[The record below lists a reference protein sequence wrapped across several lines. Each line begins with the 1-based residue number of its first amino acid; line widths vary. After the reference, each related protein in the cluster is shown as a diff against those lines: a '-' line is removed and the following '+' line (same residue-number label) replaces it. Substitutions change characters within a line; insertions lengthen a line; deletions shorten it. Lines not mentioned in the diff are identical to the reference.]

1 MPLCTHP
8 HPPARGPALHRFRA
22 EGPRGAQN
30 PNPRWHCSQRP
41 AAGDAQNLG
50 MGGAASGG
58 HRGSLCKWGMS
69 AHMPGM
75 GVALEGGLGEYTT
88 SSISLIHRSMPSKD
102 QRLVMS
108 YTSRIPCKASEGITR
123 SRFPR
128 TDGVLFRLCP
138 AALHPHMGRAGAL
151 ALTHAAHGHH
161 RQQGDKRGPQRHTW
175 AVLENRNTNTT
186 HRTDFHRRDHPWKG
200 WTGTYFLAYASCV
213 MFIF

>member
-1 MPLCTHP
+1 
-8 HPPARGPALHRFRA
+8 
-22 EGPRGAQN
+22 
-30 PNPRWHCSQRP
+30 
-41 AAGDAQNLG
+41 
-50 MGGAASGG
+50 
-58 HRGSLCKWGMS
+58 
-69 AHMPGM
+69 MPGM

-151 ALTHAAHGHH
+151 RHQPSCQVDTQFTQQAAM
-161 RQQGDKRGPQRHTW
+161 
-175 AVLENRNTNTT
+175 
-186 HRTDFHRRDHPWKG
+186 WKMSSEPS
-200 WTGTYFLAYASCV
+200 SC
-213 MFIF
+213 I